1 MITYRIL
8 GYNNGS
14 IIVQYSKGDKVL
26 ATYNYDVPLT
36 ENGLFITG
44 EELDRNLT
52 AMMPTA
58 WADRLDALE
67 RGVPNEDEIKALV
80 QVTVEEPIPQPE
92 SVGLQDL

>member
-1 MITYRIL
+1 MITYKII
-8 GYNNGS
+8 GYNSGS
-14 IIVQYSKGDKVL
+14 IIVQYSRDDRVI

-36 ENGLFITG
+36 DGGLFITG

-80 QVTVEEPIPQPE
+80 QVTPEEPISQPE
-92 SVGLQDL
+92 GVGLQDL

>member
-1 MITYRIL
+1 MITYKII

-14 IIVQYSKGDKVL
+14 IIVQYSKGDNVL

-36 ENGLFITG
+36 EDGLFITG

-67 RGVPNEDEIKALV
+67 QGVPNEAEIKALV
-80 QVTVEEPIPQPE
+80 QVTVEEPISQPE

>member
-1 MITYRIL
+1 MITYKII

-14 IIVQYSKGDKVL
+14 ITVQYSKNNRIL

-36 ENGLFITG
+36 EAGLFITN

-67 RGVPNEDEIKALV
+67 RGVPNENEIKALV
-80 QVTVEEPIPQPE
+80 QVTVDEPISQPE

>member
-1 MITYRIL
+1 MITYKII

-14 IIVQYSKGDKVL
+14 IIVQYIKGDTVL

-36 ENGLFITG
+36 PDGLFITG

-58 WADRLDALE
+58 WADRIDALE
-67 RGVPNEDEIKALV
+67 RGVANEDEIKALV
-80 QVTVEEPIPQPE
+80 QVTVEESNTQPE
-92 SVGLQDL
+92 SVELKDL